1 MLVTPVQKLKRPS
14 GHSSA
19 AGGYNKTDRMPKST
33 LTERVNQHDRE
44 IAAIRKLMLA
54 GMKML
59 VRLERNQERLQKAQ
73 ERLEKAQERTEQTLE
88 RFIRSLERGSG
99 NGHEKRRVQ

>member
-1 MLVTPVQKLKRPS
+1 MQTLERPP

-19 AGGYNKTDRMPKST
+19 AGGYSRIDRMPKPT

-44 IAAIRKLMLA
+44 IAAIRKLVLT

-59 VRLERNQERLQKAQ
+59 VRLEKNQERLERAH

-88 RFIRSLERGSG
+88 RFIRSLERGGG
-99 NGHEKRRVQ
+99 NGRVKGRVQ

>member
-1 MLVTPVQKLKRPS
+1 
-14 GHSSA
+14 
-19 AGGYNKTDRMPKST
+19 MPKPT
-33 LTERVNQHDRE
+33 LSERVSQHDRE
-44 IAAIRKLMLA
+44 IAAIRKLVLT

-59 VRLERNQERLQKAQ
+59 IRSQQRMDRLEANLD
-73 ERLEKAQERTEQTLE
+73 RLEKAQRRTDATLD